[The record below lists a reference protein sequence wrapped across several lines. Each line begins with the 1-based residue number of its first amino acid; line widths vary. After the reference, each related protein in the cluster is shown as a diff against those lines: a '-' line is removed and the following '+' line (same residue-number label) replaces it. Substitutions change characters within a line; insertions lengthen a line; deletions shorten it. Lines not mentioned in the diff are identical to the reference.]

1 MISRRSIR
9 IKAMQALYMKE
20 KEPSMSLPQLLS
32 HVDKQLDAYY
42 RLYLF
47 NLYMLVESANYVNE
61 VAQIRASKHIKTQED
76 LEVSVRLFHNPITQ
90 NVVLSGAYQ
99 EGIKKEKFDISVD
112 RDLFRNVFTKFSE
125 SPDYQH
131 YIAKTDPTTVD
142 DFRALTRLYNN
153 FIANDEMVEHTLE
166 DLIPS
171 WYDDKSA
178 VVQWVNQTIRQ
189 IADKPDEPAV
199 ATHKP
204 NEEREAKR
212 FAKNLVETYLFHEAE
227 YSELIKPKLK
237 NWEEERIAEM
247 DLLLIKMG
255 LTEFLYLED
264 IPVKVTINEYLE
276 IAKLYSTPQSKDFIN
291 GILDGILRDL
301 KDQNKLRKVGRGAVE
316 S

>member
-20 KEPSMSLPQLLS
+20 KDPSMSAQLLS

-47 NLYMLVESANYVNE
+47 NLYLLVESANYVNE
-61 VAQIRASKHIKTQED
+61 VAQLRAARHLKTAED
-76 LEVSVRLFHNPITQ
+76 LEVSVRLFHNPIAQ
-90 NVVLSGAYQ
+90 NIALSGAYH
-99 EGIKKEKFDISVD
+99 EGVKNGKFEIGLD
-112 RDLFRNVFTKFSE
+112 RDTFRKVFTKFAQ
-125 SPDYQH
+125 SPDYVH
-131 YIAKTDPTTVD
+131 YASKPDPTTVD

-153 FIANDEMVEHTLE
+153 FIANDESVEHTLE
-166 DLIPS
+166 DLMPS

-178 VVQWVNQTIRQ
+178 IVQWVNQTVRQ
-189 IADKPDEPAV
+189 IADKPDEPGV
-199 ATHKP
+199 ASHKAT
-204 NEEREAKR
+204 EEREAKR
-212 FAKNLVETYLFHEAE
+212 FARNLVETHLLHESE
-227 YSELIKPKLK
+227 YSELIKPKLQ

-291 GILDGILRDL
+291 GILDSILRDL
-301 KDQNKLRKVGRGAVE
+301 KQQNKLHKVGRGAVE
-316 S
+316 G